1 MRREEAL
8 YSQMADRMK
17 GDLHSGMRVLE
28 LACGTGTLS
37 FLLAEAVSL
46 WVATDYSPNMIDVAK
61 KEKAPDTL
69 VFQLQDATR
78 LPYESGSFDAIVI
91 ANALHVIP
99 KPERVLQEIERV
111 LKMDGSL
118 FAPIFLP
125 MKRTRQV
132 LLRLAG
138 MRRENKWDEKTYPAF
153 IENCGFTVSEE
164 ALLTGKNLRLCCV
177 KAKKA
182 L

>member
-1 MRREEAL
+1 
-8 YSQMADRMK
+8 MADRMK

-138 MRRENKWDEKTYPAF
+138 MRRENKWDVKTYPAF

-164 ALLTGKNLRLCCV
+164 ALLTGKNLRLCYV